1 MYLEQY
7 IINRIIQLRK
17 SKFQICNTK
26 TRLAGKTAMLQEI
39 NSRLSELEHIAIDF
53 NFYKKIIDLG
63 HETFDED

>member
-1 MYLEQY
+1 MNLEQY
-7 IINRIIQLRK
+7 IINRIIQLRN

-53 NFYKKIIDLG
+53 NFYRKIVGLG
-63 HETFDED
+63 YETFEEE